1 LPDPHDLRAQRSN
14 IAAMSIWAKPG
25 VKCVCIDS
33 KARKMKLPG
42 LPPVEFGG
50 VYPVEGQVYT
60 VASVEWYESIYP
72 EIVESFLGIHLV
84 EIVRPPGMM
93 TGDVVP
99 YRIERFRPLV
109 RRTKKQSLALFTPL
123 LRGARMLED
132 A

>member
-1 LPDPHDLRAQRSN
+1 
-14 IAAMSIWAKPG
+14 MSTWAKPG

-33 KARKMKLPG
+33 KARKKKLVPW

-72 EIVESFLGIHLV
+72 EMVESFLGIHLV
-84 EIVRPPGMM
+84 EIARPPGLM
-93 TGDVVP
+93 TAEVVP

-109 RRTKKQSLALFTPL
+109 SRTMEQSLALFTPL
-123 LRGARMLED
+123 LRGKRVLED